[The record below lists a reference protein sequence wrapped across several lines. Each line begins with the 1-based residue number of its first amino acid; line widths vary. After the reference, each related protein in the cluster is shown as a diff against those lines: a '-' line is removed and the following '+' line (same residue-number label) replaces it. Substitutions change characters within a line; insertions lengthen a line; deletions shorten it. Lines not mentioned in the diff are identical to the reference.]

1 MYYSLFIPSPI
12 KENLVSRFGDY
23 KLSYYKPLCAGICVG
38 MTFEVLWVNSK
49 VADSYSK
56 NTYGFVRLCH
66 PVFHSGRA
74 ILHFYQ

>member
-23 KLSYYKPLCAGICVG
+23 KLSYYKHLWADIYVG

-49 VADSYSK
+49 VAESYRE
-56 NTYGFVRLCH
+56 NTCSFVRICH
-66 PVFHSGRA
+66 PVFYSG
-74 ILHFYQ
+74 